1 MIPSWLVLGRFDA
14 GLVKYM
20 RMGGQRNTYRIYA
33 GVVVLL
39 LALSMI
45 VPKGQDVLWIN
56 GNHTGRLD
64 LLMSLVTNLGDGMI
78 FIPVILFLLFVRF
91 QYALMAAVIGTAHGV
106 LIAIAKQILFYG
118 MPRPKS
124 VLDHSLLHFVPGVN
138 VHAINAFPSGH
149 TTTAFCLALF
159 LALLINK
166 KSATLLF
173 VLLALLVGYSRIYLL
188 QHFLVDVAAGAM
200 LGSLTTCIV
209 WQALHTRSNHPWMNL
224 RLSVN
229 LKKPKRVQ
237 RLPG

>member
-1 MIPSWLVLGRFDA
+1 
-14 GLVKYM
+14 
-20 RMGGQRNTYRIYA
+20 MGGQRNTYRIYT

-56 GNHTGRLD
+56 GKHSSGLD
-64 LLMSLVTNLGDGMI
+64 LLMSLVTNLGDGVM
-78 FIPVILFLLFVRF
+78 FIPVTLFLLFVRF

-106 LIAIAKQILFYG
+106 LIALAKQILFYG

-124 VLDHSLLHFVPGVN
+124 VLDHSLLHFVPGIN

-166 KSATLLF
+166 QSATFLLL
-173 VLLALLVGYSRIYLL
+173 LLALLVGYSRIYLL

-200 LGSLTTCIV
+200 LGYLTTRIV
-209 WQALHTRSNHPWMNL
+209 WQVLHTRLNHPWMNL
-224 RLSVN
+224 RLSITS
-229 LKKPKRVQ
+229 KKSKRVQ